1 MPLPETSCS
10 MRWGLRWRIVLAL
23 LAVTAF
29 GLAMKFYPGPGR
41 WWVNDFGP
49 ASVAYEVFFMLLV
62 LLLVPRR
69 EAVTPIAVGVC
80 VATCLLELLQL
91 WQPPWLQAVRRQFFG
106 AALLG
111 TTFSW
116 WDLPAYPIGCT
127 LGWFLLRW
135 LIRRSESTL
144 PGNA

>member
-10 MRWGLRWRIVLAL
+10 MRWRLRLRIVLAL

-29 GLAMKFYPGPGR
+29 GLAMKLYPGPGR

-49 ASVAYEVFFMLLV
+49 ASVAYEVFFMLLAALV
-62 LLLVPRR
+62 VPRR

-91 WQPPWLQAVRRQFFG
+91 WQPPWLQAVRRQFLG

-111 TTFSW
+111 NQFSC
-116 WDLPAYPIGCT
+116 WDLPAYPIGCI

-135 LIRRSESTL
+135 VVDPRCR
-144 PGNA
+144 NNW